1 MRSTVSIEHQGKTY
15 EVECDGFDS
24 ILDAALDAGIE
35 DLSYDCKMGVCM
47 TCPSKVTGG
56 KVTQDCAMLSD
67 DVADMGYALLC
78 VALPDGEDVK
88 IDTVTEEE
96 LLDVQLCA

>member
-1 MRSTVSIEHQGKTY
+1 MSIEHQGKTY

-24 ILDAALDAGIE
+24 ILDAAIDAGIE

-56 KVTQDCAMLSD
+56 KVSQNGAMLSD

-78 VALPDGEDVK
+78 VAVPDGQDVK
-88 IDTVTEEE
+88 IETVTEEE